1 MSKPVVSL
9 QRALQELI
17 ARRGEVEQFEQL
29 AEGEE
34 SRAFGFRQ
42 AGQDY
47 VLRINRSAEGFAKD
61 ELAHRLFSSAGL
73 PIPEILLIDM
83 LDEVS
88 ALAISRRAPGE
99 TLQAL
104 KGAELVGAVGAVT
117 DVLDVLRATDVS
129 AISGVGWFGS
139 NPVATHRSWTTF
151 VNDIEMPPHLPEV
164 PVWVN
169 QVNALARALPEVR
182 QLVHGDFGSNNVLVH
197 QGRVSGIIDW
207 SEALVGDGLYDVANI
222 LFWRPWLECMEQQ
235 ARHIEKTRPDWLAD
249 RQRLLCYQL
258 RIGLQQLD
266 EAAREDDA
274 AMVQWIGARCREIAG
289 DQT

>member
-1 MSKPVVSL
+1 LSKPLISL
-9 QRALQELI
+9 EQALQELV
-17 ARRGEVEQFEQL
+17 ARWGEVEQFEQL
-29 AEGEE
+29 TEGEE
-34 SRAFGFRQ
+34 SRAFGLRQ
-42 AGQDY
+42 AGQNY

-61 ELAHRLFSSAGL
+61 DLAHRLFSSAGL

-83 LDEVS
+83 LDDVL

-104 KGAELVGAVGAVT
+104 KGAELSGAVGSVT
-117 DVLDVLRATDVS
+117 DVLDVIQTTDIS
-129 AISGVGWFGS
+129 AIAGAGRLGS
-139 NPVATHRSWTTF
+139 DAVATHRGWRAWVS
-151 VNDIEMPPHLPEV
+151 DIEVPFHVPEV

-169 QVNALARALPEVR
+169 QVKALAGALPEVR

-207 SEALVGDGLYDVANI
+207 SEALVGDGLYDIANI

-235 ARHIEKTRPDWLAD
+235 ARHIEKKRPDWLTD